1 MKSIARRTLPVRS
14 VKPIKLKYRIKIY
27 RNLPKV
33 ASGLECLMIPK
44 KIIKMFFAESEAATF
59 QLKMKAWLEDQP
71 LQMEWLEY
79 LLAHAVSERV
89 GVE

>member
-1 MKSIARRTLPVRS
+1 
-14 VKPIKLKYRIKIY
+14 
-27 RNLPKV
+27 
-33 ASGLECLMIPK
+33 MIPK